1 MTPSD
6 SLLSK
11 SSFHLPTYRY
21 FLYLLVTSRVSPVP
35 NHTSHTYRFLYTGRS
50 FNAAFPVSSHLPWSS
65 PIRSR
70 LDFSCFPLSETF
82 FTIRQNSLHVTVC
95 MIARPVIT
103 GTLPSRLAP
112 CITATHWDWLRGSL
126 AITTMGLEPT
136 SVVQLRW
143 THNAKKE
150 APRTSPLM
158 SHLTD
163 VFYCG

>member
-143 THNAKKE
+143 THSVKKK
-150 APRTSPLM
+150 RRSVSFLLPL
-158 SHLTD
+158 
-163 VFYCG
+163 